1 MAPPTGLPRYRQ
13 RTITTVIQPQRSNSG
28 MALSSS
34 SHANRMITQRKHT
47 KQARNAQ
54 IVLYRAYRQGE
65 LPDICVPLDDL
76 LRPFLG
82 LSQRDAYIASR
93 LFSVTFES
101 LYTALPPDSHEATNL
116 RLHLLQLIST
126 TASQGGHTQFTATLL
141 GASQF
146 CLGRE
151 DPRKNGGYRPK
162 GQHLMVYADTS
173 PVADSALR
181 SLNFH
186 GGRTKE
192 IMSIH
197 PINTLC
203 QYIVSTHPVNTPCQP
218 TCLPASHLHIN
229 ISYQHTLFTTPRP
242 RSFITPYLSPPLPPL
257 STHPRHPVSGR
268 VISNCH
274 SYRICT
280 SRGHW
285 GQN

>member
-13 RTITTVIQPQRSNSG
+13 RTITAVTQQPQRSSSSSSVPF
-28 MALSSS
+28 SSS
-34 SHANRMITQRKHT
+34 SHANRLTSQRQHT

-93 LFSVTFES
+93 LFSITFES
-101 LYTALPPDSHEATNL
+101 LYAALPLDSHEATNL

-141 GASQF
+141 TASLF

-151 DPRKNGGYRPK
+151 DPRKNGGHRPK
-162 GQHLMVYADTS
+162 GQHLMVFADTS
-173 PVADSALR
+173 PVTDSALR

-186 GGRTKE
+186 GGITRHPANATVCAPYQHDLSTHA
-192 IMSIH
+192 INVTH
-197 PINTLC
+197 PINTKRPDNTTHPHNTHNTPY
-203 QYIVSTHPVNTPCQP
+203 QHPSTHSFNVP
-218 TCLPASHLHIN
+218 
-229 ISYQHTLFTTPRP
+229 YQ
-242 RSFITPYLSPPLPPL
+242 
-257 STHPRHPVSGR
+257 
-268 VISNCH
+268 
-274 SYRICT
+274 
-280 SRGHW
+280 
-285 GQN
+285 